1 MKPISVLFPLIVT
14 SAMAAAATAPNASDF
29 LGQLPLRFEENQ
41 GQWPGAVRFATRYGE
56 RTVSLFD
63 GGEARLGGLR
73 LRPTGAAAAAHPR
86 VEPLGKLAGGATYM
100 LGRDRKAWRDKVA
113 SYQSVAYR
121 GVYPG
126 IDLLYKGTGRK
137 LEYDF
142 IVAAGADPRTIDFE
156 FAGATSLSIDA
167 DGALV
172 VATAAGEVRQ
182 PLPFA
187 YQDSPSGVRT
197 QVEARYRLLGAD
209 RVGFAVGSYDA
220 ARELVIDP
228 VLVATYFGGDAMDVA
243 TAVAVDSQN
252 QVWVAG
258 YTSSTTL
265 PLAGTPYT
273 GARIG
278 NSDIFVAKFNP
289 NVSGQDS
296 LVWSTYFGGDLEDK
310 VTAMVLSTDGF
321 LYLTGSTMS
330 SNFPLAG
337 TPAQSALQGDT
348 DAFLV
353 RLSRTQQGT
362 DALWYSTFFGGNQRD
377 YGTAVTVD
385 AQNRPY
391 IAGYGTSGEGF
402 TYAGGSFQPANRGG
416 YDAFFARFQPDS
428 TTPLSYSTFIGG
440 TSTDVATGIMVDA
453 QGLVHLTGYTM
464 SNDFPA
470 TAGAYRT
477 EYAGRGDLFYARAD
491 LSRSGLDGLRYAT
504 YIGGSDADLAYAAV
518 ADATGSIYLT
528 GYTFSS
534 DFPLAGPSIQAAKS
548 GSADAFLMRLNPAAT
563 QADQLISYATYLG
576 GSGTDLAYGLALGAG
591 NRVSLTGYTDST
603 NFPTLGGALQ
613 ARTGGAIDAFLAMM
627 DFSNAASPTLLY
639 SSYVGGDSPDIG
651 YHVAPDTRGNIYM
664 VGSTTSRRLATGGT
678 FQPDLSRYT
687 DSFLVRFNL
696 CENRDACEAQ
706 GLTPASA
713 SNSSSSAKETLPAL
727 AAEACQEAGGPSLS
741 LAGAVCAETAG
752 GGVLCS
758 RKICSADL
766 QQDQQQ

>member
-1 MKPISVLFPLIVT
+1 MKPISVLFLSLVAT
-14 SAMAAAATAPNASDF
+14 SALAAATAPSASDF
-29 LGQLPLRFEENQ
+29 LGRLPLRFEENQ
-41 GQWPGAVRFATRYGE
+41 GQWPGAVRFATRHGE
-56 RTVSLFD
+56 RSVSLLAS
-63 GGEARLGGLR
+63 GEARVGASGLS
-73 LRPTGAAAAAHPR
+73 LRPAGAVASARPR
-86 VEPLGKLAGGATYM
+86 VEPLGKLAGGSTYM
-100 LGRDRKAWRDKVA
+100 LGRDRKAWRDNVA

-142 IVAAGADPRTIDFE
+142 IVAAGSDPRTIDFE
-156 FAGATSLSIDA
+156 FAGATSLLIDS

-172 VATAAGEVRQ
+172 VATPEGEVRQ

-187 YQDSPSGVRT
+187 YQDSPGGVRT
-197 QVEARYRLLGAD
+197 QVEAHYRLLGPD
-209 RVGFAVGSYDA
+209 RVGFALGNYDA

-228 VLVATYFGGDAMDVA
+228 VLVATYFGGDAVDVA
-243 TAVAVDSQN
+243 TAVAVDAQN
-252 QVWVAG
+252 QVWVTG

-273 GARIG
+273 GARVG
-278 NSDIFVAKFNP
+278 TTDVFVAKFNP

-296 LVWSTYFGGDLEDK
+296 LVWSTYFGGDLEDR
-310 VTAMVLSTDGF
+310 AAAIVLSTDGF

-337 TPAQSALQGDT
+337 TPAQGSLQGDT

-362 DALWYSTFFGGNQRD
+362 DSLWYSTFFGGNQRD
-377 YGTAVTVD
+377 YGTAVAVD

-428 TTPLSYSTFIGG
+428 TTPLSYSTFLGG

-453 QGLVHLTGYTM
+453 QGIVHLTGYTM

-470 TAGAYRT
+470 TSGAYRT
-477 EYAGRGDLFYARAD
+477 EYAGRGDVFYARAD
-491 LSRSGLDGLRYAT
+491 LSRPGLDGLRYAT
-504 YIGGSDADLAYAAV
+504 YIGGADSDLAYAAV
-518 ADATGSIYLT
+518 ADPAGNIYLT

-534 DFPLAGPSIQAAKS
+534 DFPLAGAAIQTAKS
-548 GSADAFLMRLNPAAT
+548 GSADSFLMRINPGAA
-563 QADQLISYATYLG
+563 QASQLISYSTYLG
-576 GSGTDLAYGLALGAG
+576 GSGTDLAYGLALSAG
-591 NRVSLTGYTDST
+591 SRLSVTGYTDSA
-603 NFPTLGGALQ
+603 NFPTRGGALQ
-613 ARTGGAIDAFLAMM
+613 ARTGGAIDAFLTIL
-627 DFSNAASPTLLY
+627 DLSNAAAPALLY
-639 SSYVGGDSPDIG
+639 SSYVGGDAPDVG
-651 YHVAPDTRGNIYM
+651 YHVAADTRGNIYM
-664 VGSTTSRRLATGGT
+664 VGSTTSARLATSGT
-678 FQPDLSRYT
+678 FQPDLSRFT

-696 CENRDACEAQ
+696 CENREACEAQ
-706 GLTPASA
+706 GLVVPASA
-713 SNSSSSAKETLPAL
+713 GEGKPAVAAL

-741 LAGAVCAETAG
+741 LTGANCTEAAG
-752 GGVLCS
+752 GRLCS
-758 RKICSADL
+758 RKVCSADL
-766 QQDQQQ
+766 QPQQ